1 MATLTQNP
9 CPTKFVGDM
18 QDMILSSADSVEFQL
33 KQGGTLVLKETYNPA
48 NGSIRIGGLDKVV
61 DTCLYGDLK
70 EEGGQDHLSASFGFF
85 VDGTSL
91 LTQTL
96 YASHQRNT
104 FDTIGAKMILT
115 HGTVD
120 VCRPGVPHPLTFLA
134 TATAR
139 LYNKSGEQI
148 NSRPLGSVTAYT
160 EDCDPEQLFPSNYD
174 EGAYIEYSC
183 GNDTLKSYIDF
194 REYPD
199 ATSFLFLNMYDAPEV
214 LSTKKALSVKPQST
228 DDIGTSYGED
238 RKYHIEQTDEYN
250 ADSGALMTRGEYAQW
265 RDLVMSR
272 KVQVLWDGRWL
283 PIIVTKTNY
292 SHTMRKGS
300 FGGIGFSFRMARQRD
315 NGMITL

>member
-1 MATLTQNP
+1 MTQNP

-18 QDMILSSADSVEFQL
+18 QDLILSSADSVEFQL
-33 KQGGTLVLKETYNPA
+33 KQGNTLVLKETYNPA
-48 NGSIRIGGLDKVV
+48 NGSIRIGGLDKVI

-70 EEGGQDHLSASFGFF
+70 EMGGQDHLSGAFDFL
-85 VDGTSL
+85 VDGTSV
-91 LTQTL
+91 LTKTL

-104 FDTIGAKMILT
+104 FDTAGAKMILT
-115 HGTVD
+115 HGLVD
-120 VCRPGVPHPLTFLA
+120 VARPGIPHPLTFLA
-134 TATAR
+134 SATAK
-139 LYNKSGEQI
+139 LYNKAGEEI
-148 NSRPLGSVTAYT
+148 NSTSVGGVTAYT
-160 EDCDPEQLFPSNYD
+160 EDCDPEQLFPTNYHQ
-174 EGAYIEYSC
+174 GAYILFTC
-183 GNDTLKSYIDF
+183 GGDTLKTFIDQ
-194 REYPD
+194 REHPD

-214 LSTKKALSVKPQST
+214 LSTKVALQVKPQST

-238 RKYHIEQTDEYN
+238 RKYHIEQTDEYT
-250 ADSGALMTRGEYAQW
+250 ADSGALYTRAEYAQW

-300 FGGIGFSFRMARQRD
+300 FGGVGFSFRMARQRD